1 MKNLGKR
8 MLFVIPL
15 VLTGCQSS
23 ETESD
28 MAGNAVRIR
37 IMQVSDTASK
47 TSVRY
52 SGTVE
57 EATGS
62 SLSFPVP
69 GTVVGLKVRPGD
81 KVGKGQLVAEID
93 PTTLRSAY
101 EAAKA
106 SLKQAED
113 AYERLQKLYE
123 ENSLPEIKWVEMQSK
138 LRQAQSMEE
147 MARKNL
153 NDCKLYAPF
162 GGVVSEKFVEIGHN
176 VVPGMPVIKLVAVSH
191 VEVSIS
197 VPEAD
202 INRVE
207 VGDKA
212 YVSDC
217 GNRGNEMLP
226 GRVVEKGI
234 VANPLTRAYT
244 VKIKLDK
251 QGSLLPG
258 MVTEVMLESQ
268 KEGSS
273 SVMIPARLVQVDEN
287 NRTFVWLDEKGKA
300 VKQEIVCGDYTADG
314 VAVASGLEQG
324 DKVIVEGQSKVCE
337 GMAVTSVN

>member
-23 ETESD
+23 ETEND
-28 MAGNAVRIR
+28 LAGNTVRVR

-57 EATGS
+57 EAAGS

-69 GTVVGLKVRPGD
+69 GTVVGLKVRHGD

-162 GGVVSEKFVEIGHN
+162 GGVVSEKFVEIGQN
-176 VVPGMPVIKLVAVSH
+176 VVPGMPVVKLVAVSH
-191 VEVSIS
+191 VEVCIS

-217 GNRGNEMLP
+217 GSRGNEMLP

-268 KEGSS
+268 KEGTS

-324 DKVIVEGQSKVCE
+324 DKIIVEGQSKVCE
-337 GMAVTSVN
+337 GMAVASVN